1 MRKFFGTDGI
11 RGVAGKYPLD
21 RTTTFCVGL
30 ALATMVRE
38 GHGTPEAGIGREAVS
53 EPEVVIAPE
62 VVIGMDTRES
72 GPGIAEHIA
81 GGLLSQ
87 GIRPRCA
94 GLITTPGLAH
104 VARTGPF
111 AAGVMISASHN
122 PYQDNGIKIIDHSG
136 FKLPDAQE
144 DILERDIE
152 VYLSMALSPDPK
164 PVQMDETLDREYV
177 RHLSGTVAHDLRG
190 FHIVVD
196 GANGAASFLAPAL
209 FQQLGAKVTCIQC
222 SPDGRNINLNCGSLH
237 LEGLREA
244 VLATRADL
252 GVAFDGDAD
261 RALFVSRSG
270 KIVDGD
276 AVLYLNALPMHA
288 RGRLTEVVATVMSN
302 LGFERALKRHGIG
315 LARTPVG
322 DKYVLEEMQRRHA
335 PLGGEQSGHI
345 IFSDYA
351 TTGDGMLTALR
362 VLEVMRESR
371 ASLDELTTAVET
383 YPQLLVNVR
392 IARKRPLEELD
403 RANREIRHAEAEFGD
418 AGRVLVRFSGTEP
431 LARVMVEG
439 PELGRVEHFAHSIAA
454 AIRADLGE

>member
-21 RTTTFCVGL
+21 RFTTYCVGL
-30 ALATMVRE
+30 ALATWVRE
-38 GHGTPEAGIGREAVS
+38 RTSEAAMVEG
-53 EPEVVIAPE
+53 PPE

-72 GPGIAEHIA
+72 GSWIAEHIA
-81 GGLLSQ
+81 GGLASQ
-87 GIRPRCA
+87 RIKPHFA

-104 VARTGPF
+104 VTRTGPF

-136 FKLPDAQE
+136 FKLPDEQE

-152 VYLSMALSPDPK
+152 VYLAMAASPESVPLTAD
-164 PVQMDETLDREYV
+164 DGLDHEYIQ
-177 RHLSGTVAHDLRG
+177 HLAGTMTRDLNGMKIVA
-190 FHIVVD
+190 D

-209 FQQLGAKVTCIQC
+209 FKKLGADVTCIHC
-222 SPDGRNINLNCGSLH
+222 APDGRNINLNCGSLH
-237 LEGLREA
+237 LESVRDS
-244 VLATRADL
+244 VLATGADV

-261 RALFVSRSG
+261 RALFVSHSG

-276 AVLYLNALPMHA
+276 AVMYLCALPLHKQ
-288 RGRLTEVVATVMSN
+288 GRLTEVIATVMSN
-302 LGFERALKRHGIG
+302 LGLERALKSHGIG
-315 LARTPVG
+315 LVRTPVG
-322 DKYVLEEMQRRHA
+322 DRYVLQEMQRRKA
-335 PLGGEQSGHI
+335 PLGGEQSGHV

-351 TTGDGMLTALR
+351 TTGDGLLTALR
-362 VLEVMRESR
+362 VLEVMRESG
-371 ASLDELTTAVET
+371 ANLDDLTAAVEN
-383 YPQLLVNVR
+383 YPQLLVNVKVG
-392 IARKRPLEELD
+392 RKRPIEELD

-439 PELGRVEHFAHSIAA
+439 PELKRVEHFAHSIAD
-454 AIRADLGE
+454 AIRADLAD

>member
-1 MRKFFGTDGI
+1 MGQ
-11 RGVAGKYPLD
+11 
-21 RTTTFCVGL
+21 
-30 ALATMVRE
+30 ALAIWVRE
-38 GHGTPEAGIGREAVS
+38 REGSPEAVIG
-53 EPEVVIAPE
+53 PEVVIGMDTRERQGPPDAVIGPPE

-72 GPGIAEHIA
+72 GPWMAELIA
-81 GGLLSQ
+81 GGLSSQ
-87 GIRPRCA
+87 RVTPRFA

-104 VARTGPF
+104 VARSGPF

-136 FKLPDAQE
+136 CKLPDEQE
-144 DILERDIE
+144 KLIEEHLE
-152 VYLSMALSPDPK
+152 VYLAGVAT
-164 PVQMDETLDREYV
+164 PVRLPMPTDDGIDREYIE
-177 RHLSGTVAHDLRG
+177 HLAATMTGDLSKLK
-190 FHIVVD
+190 IVVD

-209 FQQLGAKVTCIQC
+209 FRKLGAHVTCIHC

-237 LEGLREA
+237 LEQVREA
-244 VLATRADL
+244 VLATGADL

-261 RALFVSRSG
+261 RALFVAHSG

-276 AVLYLNALPMHA
+276 AVLYLSALPLHQ
-288 RGRLTEVVATVMSN
+288 RGRLTEVIATVMSN
-302 LGFERALKRHGIG
+302 LGLERALRHHGIG
-315 LARTPVG
+315 LVRTPVG
-322 DKYVLEEMQRRHA
+322 DKYVLQEMQRRNA
-335 PLGGEQSGHI
+335 PLGGEQSGHV

-351 TTGDGMLTALR
+351 TTGDGLLTALR
-362 VLEVMRESR
+362 VFDVMRESGG
-371 ASLDELTTAVET
+371 SLDELTAAVES

-392 IARKRPLEELD
+392 IAHKRPLEELD

-439 PELGRVEHFAHSIAA
+439 PELNRVEHFAHSIAA